1 MTNMSKTFMITKEK
15 QKMKNNDEF
24 NRHANDIKQICHSA
38 ITFIEGDDYTLGVI
52 GKLKQGFKVLELVE
66 LNKEL
71 EKKHWDKLISLT
83 KELKKAIYG
92 YTEYMS
98 LLQIRYTSDDSK
110 HKTLDR
116 MLEKH
121 TLQVNNKNDGDGL
134 TDNPIKDME
143 KILNES

>member
-1 MTNMSKTFMITKEK
+1 MTEKEK
-15 QKMKNNDEF
+15 KIMKRNDEF

-38 ITFIEGDDYTLGVI
+38 LTFIEGDDFTLGVI
-52 GKLKQGFKVLELVE
+52 GKLKQWFKVLELVE

-71 EKKHWDKLISLT
+71 EDKHWNKLLKLT
-83 KELKKAIYG
+83 EELKKAIHG

-98 LLQIRYTSDDSK
+98 LLQIRYTSKDSK

-121 TLQVNNKNDGDGL
+121 TLQVNNKE
-134 TDNPIKDME
+134 ME
-143 KILNES
+143 